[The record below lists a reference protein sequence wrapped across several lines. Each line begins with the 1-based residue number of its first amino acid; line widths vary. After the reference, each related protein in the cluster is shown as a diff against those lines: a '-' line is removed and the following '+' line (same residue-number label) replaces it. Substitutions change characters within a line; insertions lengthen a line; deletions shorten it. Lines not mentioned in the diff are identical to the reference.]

1 MTERERDLTATVW
14 FLTVA
19 CLALLVIL
27 GFNLPGLQ
35 EGGESDWTNQ
45 PTLRYPHTD
54 SCGAPTPPSPCLEN
68 LP

>member
-1 MTERERDLTATVW
+1 MNERERELKATIW

-19 CLALLVIL
+19 CLALLVVL
-27 GFNLPGLQ
+27 GINLQGLQ
-35 EGGESDWTNQ
+35 DGGDDWTNQ

-54 SCGAPTPPSPCLEN
+54 SCGVPTPPSPCLEN